1 MLLQRRLLLG
11 AVGIAGVAAFGLI
24 PTQQLQ
30 IAKPNKPLF
39 FYIVPLLRYG
49 PRDGLPGGW
58 RSALNEW
65 FTAALLYVSGCSVL
79 SRP

>member
-1 MLLQRRLLLG
+1 VPVALILPCHLLLLLLLLQRRLLLG

-49 PRDGLPGGW
+49 WG
-58 RSALNEW
+58 
-65 FTAALLYVSGCSVL
+65 
-79 SRP
+79 